1 MAAQGRQLGEV
12 TIARALEIVT
22 PFDPAMFFPEVA
34 PEEWAPHRSWLE
46 PDAMDPASGA
56 LLFPVQS
63 YLLRTPHHTV
73 LIDSC
78 VGNHKDRPNRPFWH
92 QKCDDT
98 FMRALAALEVAPADI
113 DYVMCSHLHVDHVG
127 WNTRLENGRWVPTFP
142 NAKYVFSRADYDH
155 YLKLDGDPATGPV
168 NQGSFRDSVIP
179 IVEARLSQMVDGVHT
194 VDEHLSLD
202 PRPGHTPGTVA
213 INLASRG
220 QKALFCGDI
229 LHHAIQVYHPEWNS
243 FACADQVN
251 ARKSRR
257 QVLEDCAGSGALL
270 MPAHFGAPFVC
281 RVDHKGGSFTPRFG
295 A

>member
-1 MAAQGRQLGEV
+1 MDAVKIGDATVTRIEETYEPNFDAAKFFSDWRP
-12 TIARALEIVT
+12 EIVQ
-22 PFDPAMFFPEVA
+22 E
-34 PEEWAPHRSWLE
+34 HRDWML
-46 PDAMDPASGA
+46 PNHFDPASGMIK
-56 LLFPVQS
+56 LSVHSWLI
-63 YLLRTPHHTV
+63 TV
-73 LIDSC
+73 GGKRILIDGC
-78 VGNHKDRPNRPFWH
+78 VGNHKPRPLRTMWDMMNTPYLER
-92 QKCDDT
+92 
-98 FMRALAALEVAPADI
+98 LAAAGVKPEQVDI
-113 DYVMCSHLHVDHVG
+113 VMCTHLHMDHVG

-155 YLKLDGDPATGPV
+155 YLKLDSDPATGPV

-179 IVEARLSQMVDGVHT
+179 IVEARLSQMVDGAHT

-281 RVDHKGGSFTPRFG
+281 RVDHKGESFTPRFG

>member
-1 MAAQGRQLGEV
+1 MDAVKIGDATITRIEETYEPNFDAARFFSDW
-12 TIARALEIVT
+12 RPEIVEKHYGW
-22 PFDPAMFFPEVA
+22 M
-34 PEEWAPHRSWLE
+34 L
-46 PDAMDPASGA
+46 PDHYDPASGMIK
-56 LLFPVQS
+56 LSVHSWLI
-63 YLLRTPHHTV
+63 TV
-73 LIDSC
+73 GGKRILIDGC
-78 VGNHKDRPNRPFWH
+78 VGNHKPRPLRKMWDMMNTPYLER
-92 QKCDDT
+92 
-98 FMRALAALEVAPADI
+98 LAAAGVRPEQVDI
-113 DYVMCSHLHVDHVG
+113 VMCTHLHMDHVG

-155 YLKLDGDPATGPV
+155 YLKLDSDPATGPV

-179 IVEARLSQMVDGVHT
+179 IVEARLSQMVDGAHT

-251 ARKSRR
+251 ARRSRR

-281 RVDHKGGSFTPRFG
+281 RVDPRGEGFTPRFG